1 MREDVVDGVDKA
13 HVEHL
18 VGLVENH
25 GVYVVEV
32 YHAAV
37 YQVDEASR
45 RGHDNLDALAEGA
58 NLALYRRAAVDG
70 QHLKAGSVFGH
81 IGQVAGNLQAQLAR
95 GSQYQC
101 LRHTPFQVDAL
112 DDGQAEGRCLARARL
127 RQRHDVAVAPEQQG
141 YNLFLH
147 RHRCLKSHLGNGAQQ
162 VVAHAQFFKSHV
174 SYVSKFC
181 LYRFC

>member
-1 MREDVVDGVDKA
+1 MAYVFGALVAGAYHNFDGVVHEPFGYFCNLGGHRCREEQHLALLGHMREDVVDGVDKA

-32 YHAAV
+32 HHAAV

-81 IGQVAGNLQAQLAR
+81 IGQVAGNLQA
-95 GSQYQC
+95 
-101 LRHTPFQVDAL
+101 
-112 DDGQAEGRCLARARL
+112 
-127 RQRHDVAVAPEQQG
+127 
-141 YNLFLH
+141 
-147 RHRCLKSHLGNGAQQ
+147 
-162 VVAHAQFFKSHV
+162 
-174 SYVSKFC
+174 
-181 LYRFC
+181 